1 MTPGLKA
8 KVEAR
13 KAAIAA
19 EEAAIS
25 SAKRKFQNL
34 VGERYTPCRFE
45 TFRCTGKAMRD
56 VLEACEAIAANVA
69 EELDAGR
76 SVVLAGPVGTGKDHL
91 MAAMLR
97 EVVRAGR
104 TCERINGTDL
114 AGQCRDLI
122 GGHATESEFLQR
134 WATVDL
140 LALSDPEGNREKAT
154 EYYADW
160 LYRIVDYRYRLK
172 KSIWITINASAEK
185 EIAERVGE
193 RTWDRIRHNA
203 TIIRTNWQTHRKAL
217 RLVNGGEAKDGK
229 AAS

>member
-1 MTPGLKA
+1 MTPELKA

-34 VGERYTPCRFE
+34 VGERYLSCRFE
-45 TFRCTGKAMRD
+45 NFECRSQAMRD
-56 VLEACEAIAANVA
+56 VRDACKAIADDVKL
-69 EELDAGR
+69 ELYAGR

-104 TCERINGTDL
+104 SCERINGTDL

-160 LYRIVDYRYRLK
+160 LYRIVDYRYRLR
-172 KSIWITINASAEK
+172 KSIWITINASTGK
-185 EIAERVGE
+185 EIADRVGE
-193 RTWDRIRHNA
+193 RTWDRIQHNA
-203 TIIRTNWQTHRKAL
+203 TIIRTNWKTHRKAL
-217 RLVNGGEAKDGK
+217 RLVNGGEPKDGK